1 MTSASIASAGP
12 VEYRIVRFDVEFS
25 TKDSEPTTQ
34 PDERIP
40 DPVLGLG
47 IRDRYAS
54 AAFGLNED
62 GVVVGMANVD
72 LPGGIP
78 PFDVVSRPFVWQPEP
93 IHGAFGV
100 DTMHPLEWWA
110 TVDCEAAIGD
120 CEPFAHGA
128 AFDVNADGDVVGVG
142 MRCHDGSPTPYRAF
156 VWSPDTG
163 LGHCASTMNQLDPF
177 LPTDGNSSA
186 GAASISD
193 RTNGIGGPVTATAVG
208 WQLDAATALEAPYA
222 FDARSLTQTPLPVIG
237 PSGPDF
243 YEKGRASGIRPDPAA
258 AAWIAGALTENSVR
272 GTFCAEEADLL
283 PIRWDGTVLEQLPFT
298 NPSSPPTTIN
308 GVARDVNDAGFVVG
322 YVGDQ
327 DTTSCIQ
334 RAAYWP
340 TPAQLELFA
349 PNPADASDS
358 TVAIATNASGATV
371 GMNLDAQTAIRWAIP
386 SQYVDLNDVTD
397 CVNCDLLALESA
409 HDINDDGWIVG
420 VARAPDHDAVTQ
432 VGVLLVP
439 LGPCPADVDRDGDV
453 DATDLALVQ
462 TATGACPPRTIC
474 WRDVNG
480 DCHVDAADVQIVLQ
494 YLKTQACATN
504 ETLAAPLAAIWMA
517 SGGEQFL
524 ESDPD
529 AAAVVESAYD
539 PESQVTTFVNLL
551 EVIE

>member
-25 TKDSEPTTQ
+25 TDDSEPATQ

-72 LPGGIP
+72 VPGGIP
-78 PFDVVSRPFVWQPEP
+78 PFDVVSRPFVWQPGP

-110 TVDCEAAIGD
+110 TGE

-128 AFDVNADGDVVGVG
+128 AFDVNADGDVVGIG
-142 MRCHDGSPTPYRAF
+142 MQCDAGSPTPYRAF

-163 LGHCASTMNQLDPF
+163 LDHSASTMIQLDPF
-177 LPTDGNSSA
+177 LPTDGSSSA

-208 WQLDAATALEAPYA
+208 WQPDAATALEAPYA

-243 YEKGRASGIRPDPAA
+243 YEKGRASGIRPGPAA
-258 AAWIAGALTENSVR
+258 ATWIAGALTETSARN
-272 GTFCAEEADLL
+272 TFCAEEADLL
-283 PIRWDGTVLEQLPFT
+283 PIRWDGTILEQLTFS
-298 NPSSPPTTIN
+298 NPSPPPTTIN

-322 YVGDQ
+322 YVGDE
-327 DTTSCIQ
+327 DTTACVR

-340 TPAQLELFA
+340 APTQLELFA
-349 PNPADASDS
+349 SNPAAPNQS
-358 TVAIATNASGATV
+358 TVAIATNGAGATV
-371 GMNLDAQTAIRWAIP
+371 GMNLTNDSAIRWAIP
-386 SQYVDLNDVTD
+386 GQCVDLNDVTD
-397 CVNCDLLALESA
+397 CSNCDLIALESA
-409 HDINDDGWIVG
+409 HDVNDDGWIVG
-420 VARAPDHDAVTQ
+420 VARSLDQDDMATR

-439 LGPCPADVDRDGDV
+439 LGSCPADVDGDGDV

-480 DCHVDAADVQIVLQ
+480 DCRVDAADVQIVLR
-494 YLKTQACATN
+494 YLTTQQCATG
-504 ETLAAPLAAIWMA
+504 ETLAAPLAATWMA
-517 SGGEQFL
+517 AGGEQFL

-551 EVIE
+551 GVIE